1 MADET
6 PGGTGLRFLPAEPE
20 VKTTRVPLPPQLK
33 VEEEQKR
40 VPEKAP
46 AVTVTPPVAEAP
58 KVVKKAAAPEKCPAC
73 HTPIPAERAQFSFCT
88 HCGADLPKAGLTL
101 ETKPGGV
108 PPVRKPPVVVTE
120 EVLAHGVRDPRA
132 TVRKIAQVHAGT
144 AQAQAQTVVKQG
156 SSTQI
161 EFEFRRE
168 INPTANAIL
177 SFIFPGLG
185 QMLNGQVGKGVLLIL
200 AAFVATT
207 LIGMNFWGI
216 EILIARVL
224 VAIDAYRIGEKRR
237 NGQKV
242 GDGDWDIA

>member
-1 MADET
+1 MADEST
-6 PGGTGLRFLPAEPE
+6 GGTGLRFLPAEPE

-33 VEEEQKR
+33 ADEDQKR
-40 VPEKAP
+40 TTEKVVVA
-46 AVTVTPPVAEAP
+46 TVAPPVVEP
-58 KVVKKAAAPEKCPAC
+58 VKVKKAAAPEKCPAC

-101 ETKPGGV
+101 ETKPGI
-108 PPVRKPPVVVTE
+108 PPVRKPLATHNDD
-120 EVLAHGVRDPRA
+120 VLAHGVRDPRA

-144 AQAQAQTVVKQG
+144 AQAQTVLKTQQN

-207 LIGMNFWGI
+207 LIGMHFWGI
-216 EILIARVL
+216 ELLIARVI

>member
-1 MADET
+1 VD
-6 PGGTGLRFLPAEPE
+6 
-20 VKTTRVPLPPQLK
+20 
-33 VEEEQKR
+33 EEQKR
-40 VPEKAP
+40 TPEKAVLT
-46 AVTVTPPVAEAP
+46 AVAPPVVEVSKP
-58 KVVKKAAAPEKCPAC
+58 KPKKAAAPEKCPSC
-73 HTPIPAERAQFSFCT
+73 HTPIPAERTQFSFCT

-101 ETKPGGV
+101 ETKPGV
-108 PPVRKPPVVVTE
+108 PPVRKPPVVNE

-144 AQAQAQTVVKQG
+144 AQAQTVLKSQQS

-185 QMLNGQVGKGVLLIL
+185 QMLNGQVGKGILLIL

-207 LIGMNFWGI
+207 LIGMHFWGI
-216 EILIARVL
+216 EILIARVI

-242 GDGDWDIA
+242 ADGDWDIA